1 MSGPFSSDAS
11 NSEARF
17 DAILTALEDLEL
29 DEDTAMKV
37 AERMERFV
45 AQAERNAAEDAV
57 SAERELE
64 QIVSRRI

>member
-1 MSGPFSSDAS
+1 MSVSTDAS

-17 DAILTALEDLEL
+17 DAILAALEDLKL
-29 DEDTAMKV
+29 DEDTAFKV

-45 AQAERNAAEDAV
+45 VQAERYAAENAV

-64 QIVSRRI
+64 MITGRRI

>member
-1 MSGPFSSDAS
+1 MSVTSDAS

-17 DAILTALEDLEL
+17 DAILAALEDLNL
-29 DEDTAMKV
+29 DEDVAMKV

-45 AQAERNAAEDAV
+45 AQVERNAAENAV